1 MRALAIMTHLRP
13 IDVQNIAN
21 ICGILYCV
29 APIADLNGNS
39 SISFA
44 DFKFTGRL
52 EWETTK

>member
-1 MRALAIMTHLRP
+1 MTHLRP
-13 IDVQNIAN
+13 IDAENIAN

-44 DFKFTGRL
+44 DRKFTGRL